1 MADKTEAPTPHRLQE
16 AREEGQVVRSQE
28 LITAVVI
35 LSGAFLL
42 RGPGKQLGLNFE
54 SLVIETITTLPTTVV
69 TVESLR
75 GIFFNFGSAILPS
88 LAFIMFGLMLAG
100 AVVTL
105 GQTQFLWAGKK
116 IGFDFK
122 RVNPL
127 EGFKRIFSTHG
138 LIELLRSLLKLGWVS
153 WIAYSFLRSR
163 FFELISFTQ
172 FDLSAAIDSFVE
184 VCISLAIRVGSMYLV
199 IAVADYAYQRW
210 ELYKNLKMSKDD
222 IKQEMKRSEGDPL
235 LKSRIRGMQRR
246 MARGRMM
253 ANVPKATVVITNP
266 THLAI
271 AIEYHEGMKAPKV
284 LAKGPYHLA
293 QKIVQIAKENRIPI
307 VQNIPLAR
315 AIYKTIDIGQE
326 ISSDLYLAMAEIL
339 AYVYKLRGKSTFE
352 NRPESRSG
360 ASEQP
365 AAG

>member
-1 MADKTEAPTPHRLQE
+1 MADKTEAPTPHRIQE

-54 SLVIETITTLPTTVV
+54 SLLTETIITLPTTVV

-75 GIFFNFGSAILPS
+75 GIFFNFGSSILPP
-88 LAFIMFGLMLAG
+88 LGLLMFGLMFAG
-100 AVVTL
+100 VAVTA
-105 GQTQFLWAGKK
+105 GQTELLWAGKK

-163 FFELISFTQ
+163 FFELASFTQ
-172 FDLSAAIDSFVE
+172 FDLNVAIDSFVE
-184 VCISLAIRVGSMYLV
+184 ICVSLSIRVGSMYLV
-199 IAVADYAYQRW
+199 LAVADYAYQRW
-210 ELYKNLKMSKDD
+210 ELYKNLRMSKDD
-222 IKQEMKRSEGDPL
+222 IKQEMKRSEGDPM

-284 LAKGPYHLA
+284 LAKGPYHVA
-293 QKIVQIAKENRIPI
+293 QKIVQIAKENRIPV

-315 AIYKTIDIGQE
+315 AIYKTIEIGQE
-326 ISSDLYLAMAEIL
+326 ISPDLYLAMAEIL
-339 AYVYKLRGKSTFE
+339 AYVYKIRGKTAFAPKSTSA
-352 NRPESRSG
+352 PQYS
-360 ASEQP
+360 
-365 AAG
+365 